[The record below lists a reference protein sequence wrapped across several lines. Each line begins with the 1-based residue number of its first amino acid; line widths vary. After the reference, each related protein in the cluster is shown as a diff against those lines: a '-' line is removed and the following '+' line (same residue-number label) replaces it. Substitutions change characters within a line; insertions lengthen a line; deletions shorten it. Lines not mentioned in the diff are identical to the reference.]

1 NRTRHG
7 AEILARRVRTRQ
19 TWRCCDTLPR
29 SPVAEERSMGPSK
42 PRRNAPKSAPGK
54 ASPRRRPK
62 PVVETDASAEMRERR
77 LSWRPGIFLG
87 VIAIVLFAFLAPLN
101 SALKQAQQIAAPN
114 HEIETTQAE
123 VDNLEE
129 KSENLKDPDYI
140 KRKARADQYYVEK
153 GKNAVIVT
161 NQDRKSTRL

>member
-1 NRTRHG
+1 M
-7 AEILARRVRTRQ
+7 V
-19 TWRCCDTLPR
+19 
-29 SPVAEERSMGPSK
+29 PSK
-42 PRRNAPKSAPGK
+42 PRRSAPRSAPGK

-62 PVVETDASAEMRERR
+62 PVVETDASAEVRGRR
-77 LSWRPGIFLG
+77 MSWRTGMFLV

-101 SALKQAQQIAAPN
+101 SALKQAQQIAALN
-114 HEIETTQAE
+114 QEIETTKAE

-129 KSENLKDPDYI
+129 KNENLKDPDYI

-161 NQDRKSTRL
+161 NQDAVDEDSESDRPVRKQAWYLELLESIQEVGNTVEKN

>member
-1 NRTRHG
+1 M
-7 AEILARRVRTRQ
+7 V
-19 TWRCCDTLPR
+19 
-29 SPVAEERSMGPSK
+29 PSK

-62 PVVETDASAEMRERR
+62 PVVETDASAEVRGRR
-77 LSWRPGIFLG
+77 MSWRTGMFLV

-101 SALKQAQQIAAPN
+101 SALKQAQQIAALN
-114 HEIETTQAE
+114 QEIETTKAE

-129 KSENLKDPDYI
+129 KNENLKDPDYI

-161 NQDRKSTRL
+161 NQDAVDEDSESDRPVRKQAWYLELLESIQEVGNTVEKN

>member
-1 NRTRHG
+1 M
-7 AEILARRVRTRQ
+7 V
-19 TWRCCDTLPR
+19 
-29 SPVAEERSMGPSK
+29 PSK

-62 PVVETDASAEMRERR
+62 PVVETDASAEVRGRR
-77 LSWRPGIFLG
+77 MSWRTGMFLV

-101 SALKQAQQIAAPN
+101 SALKQAQQIAALN
-114 HEIETTQAE
+114 QEIETTKAE
-123 VDNLEE
+123 VDSLEE
-129 KSENLKDPDYI
+129 KNENLKDPDYI

-161 NQDRKSTRL
+161 NQDAIDEDSESDRPVRKQAWYLELLESIQEVGNTVEKN

>member
-1 NRTRHG
+1 M
-7 AEILARRVRTRQ
+7 V
-19 TWRCCDTLPR
+19 
-29 SPVAEERSMGPSK
+29 PSK
-42 PRRNAPKSAPGK
+42 PRRSAPKSAPGK

-62 PVVETDASAEMRERR
+62 PVVETDASAEVRGRR
-77 LSWRPGIFLG
+77 MSWRTGMFLV

-101 SALKQAQQIAAPN
+101 SALKQAQQIAALN
-114 HEIETTQAE
+114 QEIETTKAE

-129 KSENLKDPDYI
+129 KNENLKDPDYI

-161 NQDRKSTRL
+161 NQDAVDEDSESDRPVRKQAWYLELLESIQEVGNTVEKN

>member
-1 NRTRHG
+1 M
-7 AEILARRVRTRQ
+7 V
-19 TWRCCDTLPR
+19 
-29 SPVAEERSMGPSK
+29 PSK
-42 PRRNAPKSAPGK
+42 PRRSAPKSAPGK

-62 PVVETDASAEMRERR
+62 PVVEADASAEVRGRR
-77 LSWRPGIFLG
+77 MSWRTGMFLV

-101 SALKQAQQIAAPN
+101 SALKQAQQIAALN
-114 HEIETTQAE
+114 QEIETTQAE

-129 KSENLKDPDYI
+129 KNENLKDPDYI

-161 NQDRKSTRL
+161 NQEAVDDDSESDRPVRKQAWYLELLESIQEVGNTVEKN

>member
-1 NRTRHG
+1 M
-7 AEILARRVRTRQ
+7 V
-19 TWRCCDTLPR
+19 
-29 SPVAEERSMGPSK
+29 PSK
-42 PRRNAPKSAPGK
+42 PRRSAPKSAPGK

-62 PVVETDASAEMRERR
+62 PVVEADASAEVRGRR
-77 LSWRPGIFLG
+77 MSWRTGMFLV

-101 SALKQAQQIAAPN
+101 SALKQAQQIAALN
-114 HEIETTQAE
+114 QEIETTQAE

-129 KSENLKDPDYI
+129 KNENLKDPDYI

-161 NQDRKSTRL
+161 NQDAVDEDSESDRPVRKQAWYLELLESIQEVGNTVEKN

>member
-1 NRTRHG
+1 M
-7 AEILARRVRTRQ
+7 V
-19 TWRCCDTLPR
+19 
-29 SPVAEERSMGPSK
+29 PSK
-42 PRRNAPKSAPGK
+42 PRRSAPKSAPGK

-62 PVVETDASAEMRERR
+62 PVVETDASAEVRGRR
-77 LSWRPGIFLG
+77 MSWRTGMFLV

-101 SALKQAQQIAAPN
+101 SALKQAQQIAALN
-114 HEIETTQAE
+114 QEIETTKAE

-129 KSENLKDPDYI
+129 KNENLKDPDYI

-161 NQDRKSTRL
+161 NQDAVDEDSESDRSVRKQAWYLELLESIQEVGNTVEKN